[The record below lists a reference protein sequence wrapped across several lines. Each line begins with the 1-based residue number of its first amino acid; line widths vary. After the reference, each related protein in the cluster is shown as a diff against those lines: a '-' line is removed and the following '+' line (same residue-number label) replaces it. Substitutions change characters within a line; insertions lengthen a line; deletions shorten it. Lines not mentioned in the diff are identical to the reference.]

1 MQNCPRI
8 VIVGAGFG
16 GLYAARTLEH
26 KSVDVLLIDR
36 QNYHTFTP
44 LLYQVATAGLEPEEI
59 GYPVRGIFRARSN
72 ISFMVGEVIGI
83 NTAEKYVEVITSER
97 TRHER
102 YDYLIVAAG
111 SITNYFN
118 KPEIARDSFELKS
131 LNDAIELRNHILRS
145 VETAA
150 WTEDEEYRRALTTLV
165 VVGGGATGLETA
177 GALAE
182 LFKNVLGKEYPF
194 LGWSLPKVLLVE
206 ATDRLL
212 LPYPNSLQ
220 KAALRQLESL
230 GVEVVLG
237 NPVRETAPDHIT
249 LQDGRVIPTY
259 TLIWAAGVRAS
270 ALGELFG
277 LRLQRAG
284 RVPVKPTME
293 VESLNGVYVIGDM
306 AYLEDG
312 DGKPYPMLIPVAK
325 QQGIIAAKNI
335 LRKMAGRSQ
344 HEFRYHDRGIMAT
357 IGRSR
362 AVAWIYNRVK
372 LTGYVAWLAW
382 LGLHL
387 ITLLG
392 FRNRI
397 NVFVNWVWNYFTYDH
412 ASRLIIES
420 PARPAAV
427 PAAADEG
434 LDVELVSSGTAKAK

>member
-1 MQNCPRI
+1 MHNRPRVI
-8 VIVGAGFG
+8 IVGAGFG

-26 KSVDVLLIDR
+26 KPVDVLLIDR

-72 ISFMVGEVIGI
+72 ISFMVGEVISI
-83 NTAEKYVEVITSER
+83 HTAEKYVEVITSER
-97 TRHER
+97 TRHEY

-111 SITNYFN
+111 SVTNYFN
-118 KPEIARDSFELKS
+118 MPEIESDAFELKS
-131 LNDAIELRNHILRS
+131 LTDAIELRNHILRS

-150 WTEDEEYRRALTTLV
+150 WTDDEAYRRALTTIV

-194 LGWSLPKVLLVE
+194 LGWSPPRVILVE

-212 LPYPNSLQ
+212 LPYPESLQ

-237 NPVRETAPDHIT
+237 NPVQETAPDHIT
-249 LQDGRVIPTY
+249 LKDGRVIPTY
-259 TLIWAAGVRAS
+259 TLIWAAGVKAS
-270 ALGELFG
+270 AIGELFG
-277 LRLQRAG
+277 LRLQRGG
-284 RVPVKPTME
+284 RVPVKPTLE

-312 DGKPYPMLIPVAK
+312 EGKPYPMLIPVAK
-325 QQGIIAAKNI
+325 QQGITAAQNI
-335 LRKMAGRSQ
+335 LRREAGRSQ

-362 AVAWIYNRVK
+362 AVAWIFNRIR
-372 LTGYVAWLAW
+372 LSGYIAWLAW

-412 ASRLIIES
+412 ASRLILES
-420 PARPAAV
+420 SARMGAVREPAEDRETEVA
-427 PAAADEG
+427 
-434 LDVELVSSGTAKAK
+434 